1 MPKLSHDNALYYMN
15 RARILLDY
23 VQEQNGEDDDI
34 LPIGGQKELVVI
46 IEALDFLI
54 DRSSDFE
61 EYDLG

>member
-1 MPKLSHDNALYYMN
+1 MPKLSYDNALYYMN

-54 DRSSDFE
+54 DRSGDFE